1 MLGLKNIFHALQ
13 NFQTKRTKFWSAM
26 VNGRQADGAQDAIRH
41 RAGTRD
47 LQKVAAS
54 RMKVKLKHVCSIENR
69 GKITTM

>member
-1 MLGLKNIFHALQ
+1 MFGLEDVFHALQ

-26 VNGRQADGAQDAIRH
+26 INGRQADGAQDAIRH
-41 RAGTRD
+41 RAGAWD

-54 RMKVKLKHVCSIENR
+54 RMKVKLKHVCSVENR